1 MVIEIALFLIVAAA
15 GASALM
21 AFFQSGGAR

>member
-1 MVIEIALFLIVAAA
+1 MIVEIALFLIVAAA

-21 AFFQSGGAR
+21 AFFQSGGAS